1 MSSFGK
7 YRLLAQI
14 GEGGMAEVFLAVVA
28 GPRGSGFSKLTVIKR
43 LRANIADDPEFIDM
57 LVDEARIAAR
67 LNHPNVVQTHE
78 VGDVDGKYYLAMEY
92 LDGQSL
98 NRIQNLSMARNRKA
112 AQDATLTPSPLTKE
126 MQYVVLLDVLAG
138 LHHAHELTDYDGTAV
153 KIVHRDVTPQN
164 VFVVYEGQAKVVDF
178 GIAKA
183 VGRAAET
190 RHGVVKG
197 KARYMAPEQ
206 ALGGDVDR
214 RADVFSVGALL
225 WESAAGTRRWKDQSE
240 AEIVRALLSDGGYTP
255 VRAVDPT
262 VPEEIEAICK
272 KALSADPNER
282 YETAEEFRKALE
294 AHLVASGKLLEARA
308 GLGAA
313 VAELCKDSRAE
324 LKGVIEKQL
333 KNLNGEAAP
342 LVLTLQA
349 GERDRSSRRELSMS
363 SVPPTTTVTDAGV
376 GVTNMTAATPQ
387 KSGSKKALVFGALAV
402 AAIVTVAG
410 VVVQKRSS
418 DARAAAKAAVT
429 AETTPLSTDVAVS
442 VTASPKNA
450 QIIVDGKPV
459 GSSYEAKVPKSS
471 APHTVRV
478 EAEGYEAQT
487 QNVVFERDVTLSI
500 ALAKAVVTAPSA
512 MRASTP
518 AVGAGAPV
526 VAWTPP
532 PPKATSKPTAA
543 STEST
548 NPAPRETASA
558 PASPGSVAAA
568 PGAATARQKKDI
580 DRANPFSN
588 TSSGAGP
595 AKTIDKTN
603 PFGN

>member
-43 LRANIADDPEFIDM
+43 LRANLADDPEFIDM

-138 LHHAHELTDYDGTAV
+138 LHHAHQLTDYDGTAV
-153 KIVHRDVTPQN
+153 QIVHRDVTPQN
-164 VFVVYEGQAKVVDF
+164 VFVMYEGQAKVVDF

-214 RADVFSVGALL
+214 RADIFSVGALL

-255 VRAVDPT
+255 VRAVDSS

-272 KALSADPNER
+272 KALSPDPNDR
-282 YETAEEFRKALE
+282 YETAEEFRKVLE

-313 VAELCKDSRAE
+313 VGELCKDSRAE

-333 KNLNGEAAP
+333 KNLNTETAP
-342 LVLTLQA
+342 MIMTLQA

-376 GVTNMTAATPQ
+376 GVTNMTAQPQ
-387 KSGSKKALVFGALAV
+387 KSGSKKGIVFGAIAV
-402 AAIVTVAG
+402 AAVVAVAG
-410 VVVQKRSS
+410 VAIQKRSS
-418 DARAAAKAAVT
+418 DARAAAKAVAPDTAPAV
-429 AETTPLSTDVAVS
+429 TDVAIS

-459 GSSYEAKVPKSS
+459 GSTYEAKVPRSS
-471 APHTVRV
+471 AQHTVRV

-512 MRASTP
+512 VRSSTP
-518 AVGAGAPV
+518 TAGGGAPV

-532 PPKATSKPTAA
+532 PPKATAKPTAA
-543 STEST
+543 STESST

-568 PGAATARQKKDI
+568 PATATARNKKDI
-580 DRANPFSN
+580 DRANPFAN
-588 TSSGAGP
+588 TSSGTGP
-595 AKTIDKTN
+595 PKSIDKTN

>member
-43 LRANIADDPEFIDM
+43 LRANLADDPEFIDM

-112 AQDATLTPSPLTKE
+112 AQDPSLSPSPLTKE

-153 KIVHRDVTPQN
+153 QIVHRDVTPQN
-164 VFVVYEGQAKVVDF
+164 VFVMYEGQAKVVDF

-206 ALGGDVDR
+206 ALGGDIDR
-214 RADVFSVGALL
+214 RADIFSVGALL
-225 WESAAGTRRWKDQSE
+225 WESAAGARRWKDQSE
-240 AEIVRALLSDGGYTP
+240 AEIVRALLSDGGYSP
-255 VRAVDPT
+255 VRAVDPS
-262 VPEEIEAICK
+262 VPEEIEAMCK
-272 KALSADPNER
+272 KALSPDPNDR
-282 YETAEEFRKALE
+282 FQTADEFRKALE
-294 AHLVASGKLLEARA
+294 AYLVSTGKLVEARSA
-308 GLGAA
+308 LGAA
-313 VAELCKDSRAE
+313 VGELCKDSRAE
-324 LKGVIEKQL
+324 LKAVIEKQL
-333 KNLNGEAAP
+333 KNLASAESTGDSAP
-342 LVLTLQA
+342 LRLTFQPR
-349 GERDRSSRRELSMS
+349 ESDRSSRRELSLS
-363 SVPPTTTVTDAGV
+363 SVPPTANATDAGV
-376 GVTNMTAATPQ
+376 GMTNMTPVKTPTSR
-387 KSGSKKALVFGALAV
+387 KGIVLGAVGVAVLLAIGAV
-402 AAIVTVAG
+402 ALRPKG
-410 VVVQKRSS
+410 G
-418 DARAAAKAAVT
+418 DGRAAAKAVT
-429 AETTPLSTDVAVS
+429 TE
-442 VTASPKNA
+442 TASPVATEVAISITATPKNA
-450 QIIVDGKPV
+450 QIFVDGKPV
-459 GSSYEAKVPKSS
+459 GSPYEAKVAKSS
-471 APHTVRV
+471 GQHTVRV

-487 QNVVFERDVTLSI
+487 QTVAFERDITLAV

-512 MRASTP
+512 VRSSTP
-518 AVGAGAPV
+518 TAAGAAP
-526 VAWTPP
+526 VAWT
-532 PPKATSKPTAA
+532 PPKATSKATATPA
-543 STEST
+543 ETS

-558 PASPGSVAAA
+558 PPSPASVAAA
-568 PGAATARQKKDI
+568 TATPTARKKDI
-580 DRANPFSN
+580 DRSNPF
-588 TSSGAGP
+588 TGASSGAGP
-595 AKTIDKTN
+595 AKNIDKSN